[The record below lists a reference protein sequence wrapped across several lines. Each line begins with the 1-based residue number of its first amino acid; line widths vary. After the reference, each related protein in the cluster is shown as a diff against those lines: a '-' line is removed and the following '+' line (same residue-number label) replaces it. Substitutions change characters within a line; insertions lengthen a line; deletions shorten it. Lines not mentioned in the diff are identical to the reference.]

1 MDRPVM
7 PAVRVL
13 VADDEPLF
21 LEALWTFLADDERIE
36 VVGSAADG
44 EEAVQ
49 LAEALQPDLI
59 LMDKSMPR
67 MDGIEATRRI
77 RELVPR
83 ACILILTSSE
93 SPDDMQMATEAGASG
108 YLSKESASSEIVG
121 AILDIASLATRRD

>member
-36 VVGSAADG
+36 VVGGAADG

-93 SPDDMQMATEAGASG
+93 SPDDMQRATEAGASG

-121 AILDIASLATRRD
+121 AILDIASLATRRA